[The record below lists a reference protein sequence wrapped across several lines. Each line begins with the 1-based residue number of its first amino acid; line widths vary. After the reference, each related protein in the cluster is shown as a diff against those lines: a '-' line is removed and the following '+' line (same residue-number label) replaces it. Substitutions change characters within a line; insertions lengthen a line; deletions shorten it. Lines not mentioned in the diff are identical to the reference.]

1 MNDKFLVPLKEAKAE
16 ITEKKSLFIGRI
28 KRVDTEEQALSYL
41 EEIRKLHRD
50 ATHNVYAYRIRENN
64 IARFSDDGEP
74 AKTAGAPIMDLILN
88 ENITNV
94 IIIVTRYFGGTLL
107 GTGGLVKAYQRS
119 AKEAVNASGI
129 GVETLCT
136 EFVVTSDYTLW
147 GKVEYELN
155 SSGITIL
162 DSEYTDSV
170 SIAALCPAEDFD
182 AFQKRLCEVTNGKCE
197 AVITGERW
205 ECI

>member
-1 MNDKFLVPLKEAKAE
+1 MNDKFLVPLKEARAE

-28 KRVDTEEQALSYL
+28 KNVETEEEALSYL

-50 ATHNVYAYRIRENN
+50 ATHNVYAYQIRENN

-74 AKTAGAPIMDLILN
+74 AKTAGAPIMEPIKN

-94 IIIVTRYFGGTLL
+94 IIVVTRYFGGTLL

-119 AKEAVNASGI
+119 AKEAINAAGI
-129 GVETLCT
+129 GEQTKCT
-136 EFVVTSDYTLW
+136 EFVITADYTLW

-155 SSGITIL
+155 NSGVLVL
-162 DSEYTDSV
+162 DSEYTDCVSV
-170 SIAALCPAEDFD
+170 AALCKSEDFE
-182 AFQKRLCEVTNGKCE
+182 AFCKRMCDVTNGKCE
-197 AVITGERW
+197 PVVTGERFHVF
-205 ECI
+205 